1 MSNRDFASKP
11 KSNKPRGGA
20 TRTTSTARRRPAS
33 PQPSGVSAG
42 LVLSVVVALGLLA
55 GLIFFLIQQP
65 APTSSSGQAT
75 QQVPT
80 QEPVIPAQVEPRQ
93 PGESLPLDNIDL
105 ESQDERFGFY
115 KLLEESE
122 VKTPEES
129 AYVSTPKTASL
140 DAVYRLQTGSF
151 RNARDAEAQRAR
163 LALSGLPN
171 VTMSR
176 TEGSNGVWYRVSTG
190 NFSTYN
196 ELKSAT
202 AKLEKLNIHPVK
214 RKVN

>member
-11 KSNKPRGGA
+11 KPHKPRGSA
-20 TRTTSTARRRPAS
+20 TRTTSNARKKPAS
-33 PQPSGVSAG
+33 TQPTGVSAG
-42 LVLSVVVALGLLA
+42 LVLAVIVAIALLA
-55 GLIFFLIQQP
+55 GLIFFLINQP
-65 APTSSSGQAT
+65 APTGNHSAT
-75 QQVPT
+75 QQAPT

-93 PGESLPLDNIDL
+93 PGESLPLDNVDL

>member
-11 KSNKPRGGA
+11 KSHKPRGGA
-20 TRTTSTARRRPAS
+20 SRTGSSARKTPAS

-42 LVLSVVVALGLLA
+42 LVLAVFVALGLLA
-55 GLIFFLIQQP
+55 GLIYFLIKQP
-65 APTSSSGQAT
+65 APSSSSKAIEQA
-75 QQVPT
+75 PT

>member
-11 KSNKPRGGA
+11 KSHKPRGGA
-20 TRTTSTARRRPAS
+20 SRTGSSARKTPAS

-42 LVLSVVVALGLLA
+42 LVLAVFVALGLLA
-55 GLIFFLIQQP
+55 GLIYFLIKQP
-65 APTSSSGQAT
+65 APSSSSKTIQQA
-75 QQVPT
+75 PT

-129 AYVSTPKTASL
+129 AYVSTPKTALL

-151 RNARDAEAQRAR
+151 RNARDA
-163 LALSGLPN
+163 
-171 VTMSR
+171 
-176 TEGSNGVWYRVSTG
+176 
-190 NFSTYN
+190 
-196 ELKSAT
+196 
-202 AKLEKLNIHPVK
+202 
-214 RKVN
+214 